1 MTSSQLVSSPSRD
14 MALILRMTLLLGSVN
29 FIHCLPSN
37 VTCMPCVCTV
47 TAKDGI
53 IADCSNKMLKSVPK
67 NISSAVSTLLMSN
80 NSIELA
86 ARSFDRF
93 SFMEYLDLS
102 DNALT
107 SLNVDSFVGA
117 ANLKRLNLHGNRIL
131 LNSKSYPKGAFRQ
144 QKKLHTLDIAGNTED
159 LDAKYP
165 DACLGDLV
173 ALRTLIIDGVKNAIF
188 GKGFAKLKNLT
199 TLILSGKRGHC
210 SIYTLYNESFLNTP
224 NVRHLDISYCGVS
237 FIETNAFG
245 PMRNIDMLDLSHN
258 HGLGFETLGNSLFGL
273 QFSPLRVLKFNSIMK
288 PFAIGVE
295 LKGDHLRYI
304 DNLTLTE
311 LHCDANR
318 IELLDAECAKK
329 LRKVQIVSAKSNRF
343 TYGQYLL
350 NLAVMTNLRKIYL
363 MNQYPSDPLQGDK
376 AVHGERTHLTPMNSV
391 KKKTELTQQ
400 PATSQS
406 PPQQRPVPHNDIN
419 IVSFQTENNSRIDEQ
434 LQKNI
439 MTVEVTEIETIPV
452 LNSIPPNV
460 TFVNLSHSR
469 FDYSINEIGFYP
481 NQVKVLDLSRN
492 SFTGLVGPIHGVDSL
507 EFLDF
512 TDNNCKLLSPTFLM
526 YASSLKVLNISKNY
540 LYQSLKSDI
549 KGHIFFNLTNLEI
562 LRISNNLILDLPLPI
577 FQRLNNLQILDLS
590 WNMMEA
596 WTVIISHMSFLTS
609 LDLSNNRF
617 EYVPKSLTDQINLI
631 MNLRNDTFHLN
642 IQGNDLICDCSTL
655 EFLEALSESRISID
669 RPDDTRCRLNNGER
683 MKFNNIKNIV
693 WRLQKQ
699 CKTVVPLLAA
709 TLSGVVAFMLIV
721 AAGIIYRYR
730 WKLRYLYY
738 TTRRK
743 YRGYQRLG
751 EGEDNFTYDAFVSYA
766 DEDRGFVVEDM
777 RNMLERHHGL
787 RLCIH
792 HRDFMVGEAITANIM
807 NAVQS
812 SRKTI
817 VVLSSNFLKS
827 KWCDYEV
834 HMAKLESIHTGR
846 DVLCVVWYAE
856 LPDNSS
862 LSRDLQDE
870 VQYGTYIRYPTAEDE
885 KLEFWENLKA
895 AISY

>member
-1 MTSSQLVSSPSRD
+1 

-37 VTCMPCVCTV
+37 VTCIPCVCTV

-53 IADCSNKMLKSVPK
+53 IANCSNKMLNRVPQT
-67 NISSAVSTLLMSN
+67 IPSTVSTLLMSN
-80 NSIELA
+80 NSIKLA
-86 ARSFDRF
+86 ARSFGRF

-107 SLNVDSFVGA
+107 SLNVDSFLGA
-117 ANLKRLNLHGNRIL
+117 VNLIRLNLHGNRIL

-144 QKKLHTLDIAGNTED
+144 QKKLHTLDIAGNTNDFDE
-159 LDAKYP
+159 KYP

-188 GKGFAKLKNLT
+188 GEGFAKLKNLT
-199 TLILSGKRGHC
+199 TLILSGKGGYC
-210 SIYTLYNESFLNTP
+210 SIDTLYNESFLNTP
-224 NVRHLDISYCGVS
+224 NVRHLDISYCNVS
-237 FIETNAFG
+237 FIETNAFW

-258 HGLGFETLGNSLFGL
+258 HGLGLETLGNSLFGL
-273 QFSPLRVLKFNSIMK
+273 QFSPLRVLNINSIVK

-295 LKGDHLRYI
+295 LKGDHLRYM

-318 IELLDAECAKK
+318 IELLDTHCAEK
-329 LRKVQIVSAKSNRF
+329 LRKVQIISAKSNRF

-350 NLAVMTNLRKIYL
+350 TLAVMTNLRKIYL
-363 MNQYPSDPLQGDK
+363 MNQYPSDPLPGDK
-376 AVHGERTHLTPMNSV
+376 AVYGERTHLTPMNSV
-391 KKKTELTQQ
+391 KTELTQQ
-400 PATSQS
+400 PATSQR

-419 IVSFQTENNSRIDEQ
+419 IVSFQTENNSRVDEQ
-434 LQKNI
+434 LQKNR
-439 MTVEVTEIETIPV
+439 MTVEVTEIETLPV
-452 LNSIPPNV
+452 LKYIPPNV
-460 TFVNLSHSR
+460 TFVNLSNSR
-469 FDYSINEIGFYP
+469 FDYSINEIRFNP

-492 SFTGLVGPIHGVDSL
+492 RFTGLVGPIHGVDSL
-507 EFLDF
+507 EFLDL
-512 TDNNCKLLSPTFLM
+512 TDNNCKLLSPTFLV

-540 LYQSLKSDI
+540 LYQSLQSDMN
-549 KGHIFFNLTNLEI
+549 GHLFFNLTNLEI
-562 LRISNNLILDLPLPI
+562 LSISNNLILDLPFPI

-596 WTVIISHMSFLTS
+596 WTVMIRHMSFLTS

-617 EYVPKSLTDQINLI
+617 EYVPKYLTDQISHI
-631 MNLRNDTFHLN
+631 MKLRNDTFHLN
-642 IQGNDLICDCSTL
+642 IQGNDLVCDCSTL
-655 EFLEALSESRISID
+655 EYLEALSKSRISID
-669 RPDDTRCRLNNGER
+669 RPDDTRCRLDNGER
-683 MKFNNIKNIV
+683 MKFNNIENIV

-827 KWCDYEV
+827 EWCDYEV

-870 VQYGTYIRYPTAEDE
+870 IQYGTYIRYPTAEDE
-885 KLEFWENLKA
+885 KLAFWENLKA